1 MILTQINPYV
11 VWSLGVLAYSQ
22 EFSTK
27 TLFKSIETLLNGG
40 VFTYKPSKEQQKIE
54 SIVWL
59 GIHLNDN
66 LAKHRNSVPN
76 CQYIWQKQV

>member
-1 MILTQINPYV
+1 MGMY
-11 VWSLGVLAYSQ
+11 
-22 EFSTK
+22 
-27 TLFKSIETLLNGG
+27 
-40 VFTYKPSKEQQKIE
+40 YKPSKEQQKIE

-76 CQYIWQKQV
+76 CQNIWQKQV